1 MDDDFNT
8 ALAIGVVFDL
18 AREVN
23 SAVSKAAGGVCA
35 GDLATL
41 RQAMDLFQSFN
52 SVLGIFKVDPH
63 GKILLD
69 QATGD
74 GFGLVEGL
82 LELIIEIR
90 QQARQKKD
98 WATADRIRDGL
109 KELGVILEDTPQGVR
124 WKKQ

>member
-1 MDDDFNT
+1 
-8 ALAIGVVFDL
+8 
-18 AREVN
+18 
-23 SAVSKAAGGVCA
+23 
-35 GDLATL
+35 
-41 RQAMDLFQSFN
+41 MDLFQSFN
-52 SVLGIFKVDPH
+52 SVLGIFKVDPD

-74 GFGLVEGL
+74 GSGLVEGL